1 MTDNFPLPVRWRATL
16 PSFCL
21 VWEPPVPDGDQVV
34 ARCGEAIVAFGA
46 DRGDQR
52 WRAELGSR
60 TGDGTCLVSVGDHFV
75 TDVIRRPQRLSSLI
89 AVRRDGTVAWRVDL
103 PGQVIRGSVAAT
115 QGDLLVLGREPGA
128 GQFLYRLDP
137 ATGDVRGRHRLPWAA
152 TALAPLGDSLLLAN
166 GSDDNA
172 PGLFRT
178 TLDGGD
184 PQAVSDEP
192 VARLI
197 AAGDQLLT
205 LSRGGDSAVRMHDP
219 ATLAVRWSAPARDV
233 AALDGDAVFAV
244 ADGAL
249 VSWDAGTGTERWRSE
264 PLPEEP
270 GRLAAAGGI
279 VLYGHLRGNGFYR
292 GDDGTLLGETTDSYG
307 APAAAGGRIY
317 AGGQQMVL
325 CADASARLS

>member
-1 MTDNFPLPVRWRATL
+1 MTENFPLPVRWRATL

-34 ARCGEAIVAFGA
+34 ARCGEAVVAFGA
-46 DRGDQR
+46 DRGDLR
-52 WRAELGSR
+52 WRAELGPR
-60 TGDGTCLVSVGDHFV
+60 TGDGTCLVPVGDLFV
-75 TDVIRRPQRLSSLI
+75 TDVVRRPERLASLV
-89 AVRRDGTVAWRVDL
+89 AVGRDGTVAWRADL
-103 PGQVIRGSVAAT
+103 PGQVIRGGVAAAA
-115 QGDLLVLGREPGA
+115 GDLLVLGREPGA

-137 ATGDVRGRHRLPWAA
+137 GTGELGGRHRLPWAA
-152 TALAPLGDSLLLAN
+152 TALTPHGDGLLLAN
-166 GSDDNA
+166 GSDGSA

-197 AAGDQLLT
+197 AAGGQLLT
-205 LSRGGDSAVRMHDP
+205 LSRGGGGAVRMHDP
-219 ATLAVRWSAPARDV
+219 ATLSVRWSAPARDEV

-249 VSWDAGTGTERWRSE
+249 VSWDAGSGAERWRSE
-264 PLPEEP
+264 PLPEDA

-292 GDDGTLLGETTDSYG
+292 SDDGTLLGETTESYG
-307 APAAAGGRIY
+307 APAASKGRIY
-317 AGGQQMVL
+317 AGGRQMVL
-325 CADASARLS
+325 CADVPGRR